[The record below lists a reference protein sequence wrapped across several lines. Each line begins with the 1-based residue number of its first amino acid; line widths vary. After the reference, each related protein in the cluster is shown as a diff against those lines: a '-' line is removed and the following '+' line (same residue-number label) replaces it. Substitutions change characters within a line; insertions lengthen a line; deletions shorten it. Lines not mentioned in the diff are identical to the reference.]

1 MNFDD
6 VSVKVEMVDEEY
18 DCNGSL
24 QPNSSAMAE
33 IKTEPL
39 ELNESY
45 GVLTEPQVP
54 TNSNPGVLLG
64 NPVISSPPIMNRAQ
78 LDNYTMNA
86 ADVPTK
92 KQIAALVKVAAPSTA
107 CTTIKQE
114 VDRACHRLSQ
124 EGEQSLFLS
133 VNVEKKLCSYVGSD
147 MGRQFLSKRPD
158 IMEHFFQ
165 FCQVLYKTET
175 EAPSNS
181 TAATP
186 PVKKKPKANIRRP
199 NILQQRH
206 STQNASVPVTAPVK
220 APAVV
225 IPASQRQPASNYLPV
240 LQPRAIP
247 AVTQAMPEVARI
259 LNSSTF
265 TNIKGFVPVAL
276 ESGQKRKDASQR
288 EEQADKPK
296 EMDNHMPFRMNIKK
310 LKAGATKSTL
320 MTLRK
325 SLVSKSASL
334 DTAGNTEGDKSNE
347 NSTNNPASQNQVS
360 YGEVLKK
367 AMKNSLSD
375 KSSILAEKCDLTQEI
390 TPQEYDL
397 SLLQKETSKAAP
409 DWDHNL
415 EPPSELFSKMI
426 KLSETGTDV
435 KTVFQTFTAKKF
447 KKGDKKPKMKPILLR
462 ESSAIQA
469 EEKTESSRPYSF
481 RQRTKKKRFGDDYV
495 EDFKEEP
502 KEEEKEE
509 EEDSGPIKIEIK
521 REIEEEEVDDDN
533 DEDFKVVDSE
543 EEDEDDETDKVNE
556 TEKMQE
562 NSSCEE
568 VKNDE
573 LEWKYFNENSLEQLF
588 NDHRYSAKKNW
599 KGTFQC
605 TICQTSFR
613 WSVSFIQ
620 HLVEKHELLL
630 QDLKLHQCI
639 ICDKSFLGIRDLAT
653 HYRKVHKQLD
663 CFICRNCNSTF
674 NAAVTYDK
682 HVENCRKRAEGTET
696 NEESS
701 QGEEK
706 KFVCNV
712 CLKPL
717 RTAEGL
723 EKHQQ
728 IHKKDSYLMCDVC
741 GIRCTTKQRLSCH
754 KYNRHQNKLGN
765 FSCPHCDRRF
775 MSIWTMY
782 RHNQDIHGCTQ
793 VICRECG
800 QYFDTQEQLM
810 THITNDHPYIS
821 HDVSRF
827 SCEDCGK
834 WFDQAR
840 YLYVHYKEVHRKQRS
855 VCGFCGKGFES
866 REEFHEHKKTHDL
879 TIPNTCK
886 ICAKTC
892 DSPEDLE
899 KHMHYHMRGKTLHQC
914 EVCKEVLIRRQDLV
928 EHMVKHTNKLPFI
941 CKECGK
947 GFKNKG
953 KLKVHMISHVSHR
966 PFQCDICGMAFKMKA
981 TLSTHIKRHK
991 ELKPFKCDYCPLRFK
1006 SVEGSRNHML
1016 HKHIKMEDLKNIKFK
1031 VYKCEYCNKLMGQ
1044 KHMYMRHV
1052 RLHTGERPCIC
1063 DECGRSFT
1071 MPATL
1076 NVHKKT
1082 HLARKPHHC
1091 DICNF
1096 GFIDAHKLGKHYQ
1109 TLRHKQMVEQ
1119 KKRVKE
1125 LAETRARNMQKAVES
1140 AKVIDSVNIKLEQVD
1155 DMDLYGVPERTQIR
1169 LGDEMVVVEKA
1180 SEDGQQGENR
1190 EPEAA
1195 NEVYFSSLISDSVQ
1209 PDPELMTQ
1217 VLQGTDLENELLIP
1231 KTEIMDE

>member
-54 TNSNPGVLLG
+54 TNSNPGILLG

-347 NSTNNPASQNQVS
+347 NSTNNPASQNQ
-360 YGEVLKK
+360 
-367 AMKNSLSD
+367 
-375 KSSILAEKCDLTQEI
+375 
-390 TPQEYDL
+390 
-397 SLLQKETSKAAP
+397 KETSKAAP

-415 EPPSELFSKMI
+415 EPPSELFSKTI

-447 KKGDKKPKMKPILLR
+447 KKGDKKPKMKPIMLR

-509 EEDSGPIKIEIK
+509 EEEDSGPIKIEIK

-543 EEDEDDETDKVNE
+543 EEDEDDETDKVDE

-620 HLVEKHELLL
+620 HLVEKHESLL

>member
-54 TNSNPGVLLG
+54 TNSNPGILLG

-206 STQNASVPVTAPVK
+206 STQNASVPVTTPVK

-347 NSTNNPASQNQVS
+347 NSTNNPASQNQ
-360 YGEVLKK
+360 
-367 AMKNSLSD
+367 
-375 KSSILAEKCDLTQEI
+375 
-390 TPQEYDL
+390 
-397 SLLQKETSKAAP
+397 KETSKAAP

-415 EPPSELFSKMI
+415 EPPSELFSKTI

-447 KKGDKKPKMKPILLR
+447 KKGDKKPKMKPIMLR

-509 EEDSGPIKIEIK
+509 EEEDSGPIKIEIK

-543 EEDEDDETDKVNE
+543 EEDEDDETDKVDE

-620 HLVEKHELLL
+620 HLVEKHESLL

>member
-6 VSVKVEMVDEEY
+6 VSVKVEMVDEDY

-54 TNSNPGVLLG
+54 TNSNPGILLG

-288 EEQADKPK
+288 EEQTDKPK

-347 NSTNNPASQNQVS
+347 NSTNNPASQNQ
-360 YGEVLKK
+360 
-367 AMKNSLSD
+367 
-375 KSSILAEKCDLTQEI
+375 
-390 TPQEYDL
+390 
-397 SLLQKETSKAAP
+397 KETLKAAP

-447 KKGDKKPKMKPILLR
+447 KKGDKKPKMKPIMLR

-509 EEDSGPIKIEIK
+509 EEEDSGPIKIEIK

-543 EEDEDDETDKVNE
+543 EEDEDDETDKVDE

-620 HLVEKHELLL
+620 HLVEKHESLL

>member
-54 TNSNPGVLLG
+54 TNSNPGILLG

-347 NSTNNPASQNQVS
+347 NSTNNPAGQN
-360 YGEVLKK
+360 
-367 AMKNSLSD
+367 
-375 KSSILAEKCDLTQEI
+375 
-390 TPQEYDL
+390 
-397 SLLQKETSKAAP
+397 QKETSKAAP

-415 EPPSELFSKMI
+415 EPPSELFSKTI

-447 KKGDKKPKMKPILLR
+447 KKGDKKPKMKPIMLR

-509 EEDSGPIKIEIK
+509 EEEDSGPIKIEIK

-543 EEDEDDETDKVNE
+543 EEDEDDETDKVDE

-620 HLVEKHELLL
+620 HLVEKHESLL

>member
-1 MNFDD
+1 MTGVSTEMNFDD

-54 TNSNPGVLLG
+54 TNSNPGILLG

-225 IPASQRQPASNYLPV
+225 IPASHRQPASNYLPV

-347 NSTNNPASQNQVS
+347 NSTNNPASQNQ
-360 YGEVLKK
+360 
-367 AMKNSLSD
+367 
-375 KSSILAEKCDLTQEI
+375 
-390 TPQEYDL
+390 
-397 SLLQKETSKAAP
+397 KETSKAAP

-447 KKGDKKPKMKPILLR
+447 KKGDKKPKMKPIMLR

-509 EEDSGPIKIEIK
+509 EEEDSGPIKIEIK

-543 EEDEDDETDKVNE
+543 EEDEDDETDKVDE

-892 DSPEDLE
+892 NSPEDLE

>member
-1 MNFDD
+1 MTGVSTEMNFDD

-24 QPNSSAMAE
+24 QPNSSAMAD

-54 TNSNPGVLLG
+54 TNSNPGILLG

-181 TAATP
+181 SAATP

-288 EEQADKPK
+288 EEQTDKPK

-347 NSTNNPASQNQVS
+347 NSTNNPAGQN
-360 YGEVLKK
+360 
-367 AMKNSLSD
+367 
-375 KSSILAEKCDLTQEI
+375 
-390 TPQEYDL
+390 
-397 SLLQKETSKAAP
+397 QKETSKAAP

-415 EPPSELFSKMI
+415 EPPSELFSKTI

-447 KKGDKKPKMKPILLR
+447 KKGDKKPKMKPIMLR

-509 EEDSGPIKIEIK
+509 EEEDSGPIKIEIK

-543 EEDEDDETDKVNE
+543 EEDEDDETDKVDE

-620 HLVEKHELLL
+620 HLVEKHESLL

-892 DSPEDLE
+892 DSPDDLE

>member
-54 TNSNPGVLLG
+54 TNSNPGILLG

-347 NSTNNPASQNQVS
+347 NSTNNPAGQN
-360 YGEVLKK
+360 
-367 AMKNSLSD
+367 
-375 KSSILAEKCDLTQEI
+375 
-390 TPQEYDL
+390 
-397 SLLQKETSKAAP
+397 QKETSKAAP

-415 EPPSELFSKMI
+415 EPPSELFSKTI

-447 KKGDKKPKMKPILLR
+447 KKGDKKPKMKPIMLR

-509 EEDSGPIKIEIK
+509 EEEDSGPIKIEIK

-543 EEDEDDETDKVNE
+543 EEDEDDETDKVDE